1 MSQYNTLNVE
11 LSNWQLDKWNSGMK
25 NQTEVTLNLS
35 SNVISDSNDA
45 TNSHELLLIDTQ
57 VSRLSKTSANGSK
70 LSKTQ
75 LSKNGQ
81 SEGIIASL
89 LKGLA
94 KCLFVVVLKE
104 AKRLVH

>member
-1 MSQYNTLNVE
+1 
-11 LSNWQLDKWNSGMK
+11 MK

-45 TNSHELLLIDTQ
+45 TNSNELLLIDTQ
-57 VSRLSKTSANGSK
+57 ISRLSKTSANGSK

-81 SEGIIASL
+81 SEGIIVSL

-94 KCLFVVVLKE
+94 KWLFVVVLKE